1 MTGGAA
7 TSGADEMTA
16 GAEVTAAADE
26 RWVMAGQLVT
36 AVPHEVIVTM
46 RVLYV
51 VVPAAAEDSEAMA
64 IGVVAAEVAD
74 EMISVEEIMG
84 VEIVGTMTAEL
95 VVGTMTTELVVG
107 TMTAELVVG
116 TTTADVELVVGTG
129 AAEVEDEE
137 TTGPGFEIPN

>member
-1 MTGGAA
+1 MLLLHEMTGGAA

-84 VEIVGTMTAEL
+84 VVEIVGTMTAEL

-107 TMTAELVVG
+107 TM
-116 TTTADVELVVGTG
+116 TADVELVVGTG